1 MEVPAKDIFQIDYK
15 ITPVP
20 ATTALMIIDMQYYFA
35 CPYYGLA
42 AKLKARGQEGSLA
55 YFFGQLPEVIKN
67 ISRLLEFFRQAKSEM
82 IFVRIQSL
90 TQDCREIGFVHK
102 RLGTRIPLGSKE
114 GEIIPEL
121 APRENEI
128 VISKTT
134 TSLFNS
140 SNADTVLRNLGI
152 KTLVMTGVNTHA
164 CVESAVRDASDLGY
178 EVILV
183 KDGCA
188 AFSQERHDNS
198 LLVMQ
203 DAFAKVVS
211 TDKLLACLKE
221 GKTII

>member
-1 MEVPAKDIFQIDYK
+1 MTAKDIFQIEYK
-15 ITPVP
+15 ITPIP
-20 ATTALMIIDMQYYFA
+20 ATTALMVIDMQCYFVN
-35 CPYYGLA
+35 PDYGLA
-42 AKLKARGQEGSLA
+42 AKLKARGQEESLA
-55 YFFGQLPEVIKN
+55 YFFAQLPKVIKN
-67 ISRLLEFFRQAKSEM
+67 IGRLLEFFRQVESEI
-82 IFVRIQSL
+82 IFVRIQAL
-90 TQDCREIGFVHK
+90 TQDCREIGLVHK

-121 APRENEI
+121 APRESEI

-140 SNADTVLRNLGI
+140 SHADRVLRNLGI

-178 EVILV
+178 EVIIV

-211 TDKLLACLKE
+211 TDELLACLRE